1 MNRRTRRLSFL
12 TSGIV
17 GITLLVPSSAL
28 ATCSPLDAVCAA
40 GEGSATGQD
49 ALDDTLGPVDDP
61 VEDVVDPVVD
71 TVGPVV
77 DDTVDIVNR
86 VLDDPPVD
94 PPVGGGGGGGHNG
107 GARGGNGPGGGQG
120 PGGGA
125 GPFDQPG
132 RDTVVRGLGGSRLG
146 ATTPGPF
153 DPVGGVAAPPR
164 KAPSL
169 GDRFAEAIGGA
180 ARSLAIVLGLLSLV
194 AAFVLIQNRL
204 DRRDPRL
211 ALAPIESDLVSFA

>member
-1 MNRRTRRLSFL
+1 VNRRTRRLSFL

-17 GITLLVPSSAL
+17 GVALLAPSSAL
-28 ATCSPLDAVCAA
+28 ASCSQLDAVCAA
-40 GEGSATGQD
+40 GEGSGTGQD
-49 ALDDTLGPVDDP
+49 APDNTIGPVDDP

-71 TVGPVV
+71 TVAPVV
-77 DDTVDIVNR
+77 DDTVDTVHR

-94 PPVGGGGGGGHNG
+94 PPVGGGGGGRHNG
-107 GARGGNGPGGGQG
+107 GARGGNGPGVGQG

-125 GPFDQPG
+125 GPFDDPG
-132 RDTVVRGLGGSRLG
+132 RDAAGPGFAGSRLG
-146 ATTPGPF
+146 ATTVGPI
-153 DPVGGVAAPPR
+153 DSVGGAAAPPY

-169 GDRFAEAIGGA
+169 GDRFGEAIEGA

-204 DRRDPRL
+204 DRKDPRL
-211 ALAPIESDLVSFA
+211 ALAPIESDVVSFA